1 MVALFRKIGREDKEA
16 QAILL
21 KLEPHKALSQRM
33 EHLKHVKHLED
44 VLKSFFYLED
54 AYIFCDYGKELV
66 IAHRQ
71 SMYKNVGS
79 ELAWPDSD
87 Q

>member
-1 MVALFRKIGREDKEA
+1 M
-16 QAILL
+16 L

-54 AYIFCDYGKELV
+54 ANIFFAI
-66 IAHRQ
+66 IARNW
-71 SMYKNVGS
+71 SSPIANLCTKT
-79 ELAWPDSD
+79 LD
-87 Q
+87 QLLHGQIRINDLPPLKS